1 MQVESLPF
9 LFPRPS
15 VATSVGLQPPNIRGC
30 VLVANNKSFRSVT
43 CRGFA
48 CDRCIYTGVKKKERE
63 GAHSY
68 VRSTEI
74 TAGKKK
80 KMLGEVRLFARS
92 FAPLRTVRIFMLYQL
107 PAARQ
112 KNFIAQ
118 KTCV

>member
-1 MQVESLPF
+1 M
-9 LFPRPS
+9 
-15 VATSVGLQPPNIRGC
+15 
-30 VLVANNKSFRSVT
+30 ANNKSFRSVT

-48 CDRCIYTGVKKKERE
+48 CDRCIYTGVKKKRE

-68 VRSTEI
+68 VRPTEI
-74 TAGKKK
+74 TAGKK